1 MFLAG
6 SRRTA
11 CQLKCKERRVSVCKS
26 AHAPRNSLMDRVDEA
41 VINYDFIEHLLE
53 HICQDKKS
61 RLLSEDTGSC
71 ESGDAIL
78 VFLPGVGEI
87 NSLVDRLK
95 ATRLFGDGRKFKI
108 LPLHSG
114 VSSGQQKDAFIVP
127 GNGCR
132 KIVVSTNIAETR

>member
-1 MFLAG
+1 
-6 SRRTA
+6 
-11 CQLKCKERRVSVCKS
+11 
-26 AHAPRNSLMDRVDEA
+26 MDRVDEA
-41 VINYDFIEHLLE
+41 VINYDFIEHILE
-53 HICQDKKS
+53 HICQNKKF
-61 RLLSEDTGSC
+61 RPMCEDDVSC

-78 VFLPGVGEI
+78 IFLPGVGEI

-95 ATRLFGDGRKFKI
+95 ATRLFGNGSKYKI

-114 VSSGQQKDAFIVP
+114 VSSVQQKEAFKVP